1 MKFSSSEFRRWCRI
15 IHGDISFLFAGM
27 VLIYALSGI
36 YMNHRDTINPH
47 YTVSRTE
54 VVLTDLPAQ
63 ADMDKA
69 AVIALMER
77 VGVSERYTK
86 HYFPKDNRLKVF
98 LKGSSTLEADL
109 ISGSVVYESLRRRPL
124 VSQMTT
130 LHYNPGKWWTWFSD
144 AFAIALIVI
153 TITGLAMLK
162 GNRGLWGRGGV
173 ELLIGIAIPV
183 LLFLLNA

>member
-1 MKFSSSEFRRWCRI
+1 
-15 IHGDISFLFAGM
+15 
-27 VLIYALSGI
+27 
-36 YMNHRDTINPH
+36 
-47 YTVSRTE
+47 
-54 VVLTDLPAQ
+54 
-63 ADMDKA
+63 MDKA

-86 HYFPKDNRLKVF
+86 HYFPKENRLKVF

-173 ELLIGIAIPV
+173 ELLIGIAIPI
-183 LLFLLNA
+183 LLSLLNA

>member
-36 YMNHRDTINPH
+36 YMNHRDAINPH

-54 VVLTDLPAQ
+54 VVLPDLPAQ

-86 HYFPKDNRLKVF
+86 HYFPKENHLKVF

-183 LLFLLNA
+183 LLSLLNA

>member
-36 YMNHRDTINPH
+36 YMNHRDAINPH

-54 VVLTDLPAQ
+54 VVLSGLPAQ

-86 HYFPKDNRLKVF
+86 HYFPKENRLKVF

-109 ISGSVVYESLRRRPL
+109 ISGTVVYESLRRRPL

>member
-15 IHGDISFLFAGM
+15 IHSDISFLFAGM

-36 YMNHRDTINPH
+36 YMNHRDAINPH
-47 YTVSRTE
+47 YTGSRTE

-109 ISGSVVYESLRRRPL
+109 ISGTVVYESLRRRPL